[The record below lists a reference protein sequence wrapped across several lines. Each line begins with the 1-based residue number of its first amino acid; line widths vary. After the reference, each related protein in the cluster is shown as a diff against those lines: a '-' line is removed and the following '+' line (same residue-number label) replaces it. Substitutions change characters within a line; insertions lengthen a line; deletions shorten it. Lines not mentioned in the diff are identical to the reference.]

1 MIWQKFSKLPR
12 VSVMYATLCR
22 VFSLEG
28 EPLRILHLPQSSPTI
43 ARRLLG
49 KTGSFLVVHN
59 VRHEEAAP
67 GNQLSYS
74 LTHKRS
80 VFEVWSA
87 HGSLLMASPE
97 EVWPSKRL
105 IDVTVACND
114 DRLVVARNQGSV
126 VSAYD
131 VLTGPLR
138 GTLADTRD
146 ETSGAGVQ
154 QSALH
159 AVDSRASPNVSHR
172 QEAQR
177 RQQDKTVTPK

>member
-1 MIWQKFSKLPR
+1 
-12 VSVMYATLCR
+12 
-22 VFSLEG
+22 
-28 EPLRILHLPQSSPTI
+28 
-43 ARRLLG
+43 
-49 KTGSFLVVHN
+49 
-59 VRHEEAAP
+59 
-67 GNQLSYS
+67 
-74 LTHKRS
+74 
-80 VFEVWSA
+80 
-87 HGSLLMASPE
+87 MASPE

-114 DRLVVARNQGSV
+114 DRLVVARKDQGSV

-138 GTLADTRD
+138 GTLADKRD
-146 ETSGAGVQ
+146 ETSGAGFQ

-159 AVDSRASPNVSHR
+159 AVDSRASTNVSHR

>member
-1 MIWQKFSKLPR
+1 
-12 VSVMYATLCR
+12 
-22 VFSLEG
+22 
-28 EPLRILHLPQSSPTI
+28 
-43 ARRLLG
+43 
-49 KTGSFLVVHN
+49 
-59 VRHEEAAP
+59 
-67 GNQLSYS
+67 
-74 LTHKRS
+74 
-80 VFEVWSA
+80 
-87 HGSLLMASPE
+87 MASPE
-97 EVWPSKRL
+97 EVWPGKRL
-105 IDVTVACND
+105 IDVAVACND

-146 ETSGAGVQ
+146 ESSGAGVQ

-159 AVDSRASPNVSHR
+159 AVDSRASTNVSHR